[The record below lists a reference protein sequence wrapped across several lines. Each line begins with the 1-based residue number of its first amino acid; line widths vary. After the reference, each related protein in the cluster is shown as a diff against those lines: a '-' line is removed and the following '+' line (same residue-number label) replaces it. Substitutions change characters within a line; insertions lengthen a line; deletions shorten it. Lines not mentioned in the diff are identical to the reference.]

1 MGENVWDFRKRLT
14 LLLASAV
21 IIAVVFFIFKVLFYY
36 VWPFLLAFCFAVLLQ
51 KPIVGLAK
59 LLREKKMLA
68 ASIVV
73 TMVTLIILSVLLYV
87 GYMAFRELKDFIANF
102 DENINSLDGQFS
114 GRNLGRS
121 SPPGEMCSAA
131 YQARDGSPAR
141 LFRRVRKTGI
151 IRAAISEIKNE
162 NENRRQQIMLMQ
174 EERELVVEYG
184 RKMSTDRLST
194 GTSGNISVCNAEKG
208 LMAISPSGM
217 DYFSTT
223 PEDVV
228 ITDLEANIVDGVR
241 KPSSEWALHT
251 AFYRHKPHARAVVHT
266 HSMYCTT
273 FAVLGQPLRAVHY
286 AIGDTG
292 AATVPCAPFRLFG
305 TAELAEAAIEA
316 CGGSDAVLLGNHGL
330 VACGRDL
337 KSAYGLA
344 CNLEYVAELQY
355 RTMCIGTPNILTDE
369 QMAEVMERFRSYGQP
384 GSGKAGY

>member
-1 MGENVWDFRKRLT
+1 
-14 LLLASAV
+14 
-21 IIAVVFFIFKVLFYY
+21 
-36 VWPFLLAFCFAVLLQ
+36 
-51 KPIVGLAK
+51 
-59 LLREKKMLA
+59 
-68 ASIVV
+68 
-73 TMVTLIILSVLLYV
+73 
-87 GYMAFRELKDFIANF
+87 
-102 DENINSLDGQFS
+102 
-114 GRNLGRS
+114 
-121 SPPGEMCSAA
+121 
-131 YQARDGSPAR
+131 
-141 LFRRVRKTGI
+141 
-151 IRAAISEIKNE
+151 
-162 NENRRQQIMLMQ
+162 MLMQ

-292 AATVPCAPFRLFG
+292 AATVPATTAWWPAAGTSKVLTAWPVIWSTSRSCSTGPCA
-305 TAELAEAAIEA
+305 
-316 CGGSDAVLLGNHGL
+316 
-330 VACGRDL
+330 
-337 KSAYGLA
+337 SA
-344 CNLEYVAELQY
+344 
-355 RTMCIGTPNILTDE
+355 RPI
-369 QMAEVMERFRSYGQP
+369 S
-384 GSGKAGY
+384 